1 MQLINKYASES
12 EAERIIAEPQP
23 LSEIELVANAKEEQ
37 VDGYIVNKKIFDLS
51 NGKLLVRV
59 CSIDSFLVK

>member
-23 LSEIELVANAKEEQ
+23 LSEIELFANAKEEQ

-59 CSIDSFLVK
+59 CSIDSCLVK